1 MNLRPA
7 KCDEM
12 ASLRCINLKLPMSE
26 SGIRPYVGFDRVW
39 TLRPYKP
46 AHSAEIPCGTFVC
59 SLASHAAAFA
69 PSKGRPASKQPHRHR
84 ARNKACPAENLHAG
98 ARAMSA
104 LSGCRHFS
112 VFFLDCDNPVGSSSC
127 ASAKGCRSSWPSARP
142 SWLVAAS

>member
-26 SGIRPYVGFDRVW
+26 SGIRPYVGFDRVR

-59 SLASHAAAFA
+59 SLASHAAALPRRKGGPPPSSRIATALATKLA
-69 PSKGRPASKQPHRHR
+69 PLKISTPERELCRLSAAAGISVSFSLIATTQSVPRLAPAPKVAVLRGHR
-84 ARNKACPAENLHAG
+84 
-98 ARAMSA
+98 
-104 LSGCRHFS
+104 
-112 VFFLDCDNPVGSSSC
+112 LDRLG
-127 ASAKGCRSSWPSARP
+127 
-142 SWLVAAS
+142 